1 MHCHIKIIFYYFL
14 WEKMHTHQANKMLN
28 SITWKDASVVVINK
42 DIPNGTPLMKM
53 MWGDRQL
60 VRVLVKYLFLI

>member
-1 MHCHIKIIFYYFL
+1 
-14 WEKMHTHQANKMLN
+14 MHTHQANKMLN

-60 VRVLVKYLFLI
+60 VRVLVNYLFLI